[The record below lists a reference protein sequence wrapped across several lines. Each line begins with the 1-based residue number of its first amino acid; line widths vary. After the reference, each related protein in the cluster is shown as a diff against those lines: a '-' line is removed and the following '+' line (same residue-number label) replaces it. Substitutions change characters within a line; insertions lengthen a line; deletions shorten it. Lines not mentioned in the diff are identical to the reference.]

1 MFQTVNVKISWSLL
15 TFCKWTHAVV
25 VRVHLHLFC
34 WKLISSQQCST
45 LSAGLNIRGEKFHRI
60 LKCKLTISGSQG
72 PSVQSPKLLGVFW
85 GEVSTHLPYG
95 ECQMYSFLTHLFYFL
110 ELWWQILHQGDCCW
124 PAWSTGK
131 GELFACRNLCRHT
144 FCTRVYVLKSS

>member
-85 GEVSTHLPYG
+85 GEVSTHLPYSHPIDDVG
-95 ECQMYSFLTHLFYFL
+95 L
-110 ELWWQILHQGDCCW
+110 LWWMPDVQFSYTSVLFSGVVVADFAPRRLLLASLEHW
-124 PAWSTGK
+124 K
-131 GELFACRNLCRHT
+131 G
-144 FCTRVYVLKSS
+144 RVVCLQKPV